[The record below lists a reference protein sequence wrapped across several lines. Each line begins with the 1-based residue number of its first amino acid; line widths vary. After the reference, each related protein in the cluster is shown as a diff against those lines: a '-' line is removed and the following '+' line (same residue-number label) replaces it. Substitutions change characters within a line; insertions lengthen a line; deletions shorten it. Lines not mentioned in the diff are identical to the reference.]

1 MTTHF
6 ENCLADLEE
15 DFGFEYTGGI
25 TQSCG
30 CEMCTDETIAEI
42 RAEMVTEQQR
52 QEAEM
57 QSMKR
62 LYDAEVH
69 YGIHVPEGAK

>member
-1 MTTHF
+1 MTYF
-6 ENCLADLEE
+6 ESSLKDLET
-15 DFGFEYTGGI
+15 DFGFEYDGGI

-30 CEMCTDETIAEI
+30 CEMCCDNTLAEI
-42 RAEMVTEQQR
+42 RAEMEAESKR
-52 QEAEM
+52 QADEM

-69 YGIHVPEGAK
+69 YGIHVPMGAE